1 MQLKLRYDIGNGPVE
16 ISTNLYVVV
25 QWERRFK
32 RKASDMADGI
42 GIEDLAYM
50 AWEASKLHSVV
61 VPAEFD
67 SFIKKLQGSIEVI
80 GEDDENPIQEAPTD
94 IL

>member
-1 MQLKLRYDIGNGPVE
+1 MKLTLKYDIGEGPVE
-16 ISTNLYVVV
+16 ISTNLFVIV

-32 RKASDMADGI
+32 RKASEMAENI
-42 GIEDLAYM
+42 GMEDLAFM

-67 SFIKKLQGSIEVI
+67 TFIKKLVGTIDVV
-80 GEDDENPIQEAPTD
+80 GEEPSNPTQAEPTD
-94 IL
+94 TN